1 MRTPQLRVAGGRP
14 VHDGPARPVAD
25 GVRPGANGDGAAGR
39 PPAPRQRPAHRRH
52 RAAVGL
58 GLAVA
63 LLAPALLSGCGLHS
77 GSMMA
82 DDVEPGTIGR
92 GKPLAGADLTVTSKE
107 FTEQIILGQIIGIAF
122 QAAGA
127 KVLDRTNIQGSIG
140 AREAIKSGDADAMYE
155 YTGTAWITYQ
165 GNEKPI
171 TDPQQQWRAVRDQ
184 DRKHGVEWLP
194 PARLNNTYT
203 LTVNQ
208 ANAEKYGVRTLSDVA
223 AATRR
228 GGALKLCVETEFA
241 VRDDG
246 LPGMRKAYGM
256 KLPGSRVSKMD
267 AGVIYREVRKG
278 SACTFGEVTSTD
290 GRIQAMKLEV
300 MEDDKHFFPNYNAAP
315 AINSKALK
323 KHPEIAEVLNPITA
337 KLTDAVAQRLNAK
350 VDVDGEDPHDVA
362 LDWLVDEGF
371 VTKG

>member
-1 MRTPQLRVAGGRP
+1 MRMP
-14 VHDGPARPVAD
+14 
-25 GVRPGANGDGAAGR
+25 GVRGRGRRAAAGR
-39 PPAPRQRPAHRRH
+39 RPAGRG
-52 RAAVGL
+52 RATLGVGL
-58 GLAVA
+58 AAA

-77 GSMMA
+77 GSMMV

-92 GKPLAGADLTVTSKE
+92 DKPLEGANLTVTSKE
-107 FTEQIILGQIIGIAF
+107 FTENIILGQVIGIAF

-155 YTGTAWITYQ
+155 YTGTGWITYL

-171 TDPQQQWRAVRDQ
+171 VDPREQWSAVRAA
-184 DRKHGVEWLP
+184 DRRNGVAWLP
-194 PARLNNTYT
+194 PASLDNTYT

-228 GGALKLCVETEFA
+228 DGSLKLCVDTEFA
-241 VRDDG
+241 FRDDG
-246 LPGMRKAYGM
+246 LPGMREAYGM
-256 KLPGSRVSKMD
+256 RWPGSRVRKME

-290 GRIQAMKLEV
+290 GRIQAMKLVV
-300 MEDDKHFFPNYNAAP
+300 MEDDRHFFPNYNAAP
-315 AINSKALK
+315 EIHGKTLE

-337 KLTDAVAQRLNAK
+337 KLTNAVAQRLNAK

-362 LDWLVDEGF
+362 LDWLVAEGF
-371 VTKG
+371 VKKG